1 MAFLYGY
8 GQNRNQCSLRSARL
22 NRERKARISGWSIPS
37 GPKARLQLSA
47 NRHKHKRGKSCGWRG
62 INVGM
67 ARHLQLNPV
76 N

>member
-8 GQNRNQCSLRSARL
+8 GQNRNQCPLRRMRL
-22 NRERKARISGWSIPS
+22 KAERKARICGWSIPS
-37 GPKARLQLSA
+37 GPKARLELNA
-47 NRHKHKRGKSCGWRG
+47 NRHKSKRGKSCGWRG
-62 INVGM
+62 INVGI